1 MNNAERII
9 LATLAPGG
17 ILTTTQIQRSTT
29 LPGWTTRHALARLH
43 ARGLIA
49 ATHHH
54 SRWRLTARG
63 GARPPTPR

>member
-1 MNNAERII
+1 MNTAERII

-17 ILTTTQIQRSTT
+17 ILTTAQIQRSTA

-49 ATHHH
+49 ATHQH
-54 SRWRLTARG
+54 SRWQLTARG
-63 GARPPTPR
+63 RAIPPAPR